1 MKTVQQA
8 LIDDIHYPIAVGFV
22 ENALIRRGLDPTS
35 ECSSE
40 TINGKAYMG
49 AVADSLV
56 SLVAAPNISE
66 ADKSISLSDKDK
78 ILNWANRIYVQIG
91 EPEASVDGSPMVY
104 VGDCLL

>member
-8 LIDDIHYPIAVGFV
+8 LIDEIHYPIAVGYV
-22 ENALIRRGLDPTS
+22 DNTLIRRGIDPTA
-35 ECSSE
+35 ECTADILDGS
-40 TINGKAYMG
+40 AFMG
-49 AVADSLV
+49 AVADALV

-78 ILNWANRIYVQIG
+78 ILKWANLIYTRIG
-91 EPEASVDGSPMVY
+91 EPEAAVDDKPAVY